1 MITVYIIVA
10 ALAGG
15 IIAWLAAKQN
25 MLKKFNEKESEVR
38 LLTDRESRDVA
49 RISELEAKV
58 AAERSKAEE
67 SGVKLATMEADFRNL
82 NEKLLTQKT
91 EITEMQQRL
100 TSEFKVLANEI
111 LKQHAA
117 EFTQS
122 NQKNIGDILNP
133 LKEKIKDFEDKVQK
147 AYEQEG
153 RDKTSLKTEILHL
166 LELNKRLSEDAESL
180 TKALKGDVKK
190 QGNWGEMVL
199 ERVLERSGL
208 VKGENYLREYT
219 AINRHG
225 EAIRPDVVIKLPDSK
240 HIIVDAKVSLVAYE
254 AFVSADDQGVKD
266 KFLRQ
271 HIDALRS
278 QIKILSEKD
287 YQGSEMFDTPD
298 FVLLFMPMES
308 AFSLALQNDPELFGF
323 AWDRKI
329 VIVSPTTLLATLM
342 TISAIWK
349 QEKQTQ
355 NALEIAR
362 QGGAL
367 YDKFVA
373 FIADLEKMGN
383 QMKQLEGTYSEAKNK
398 LTEGR
403 GNLVVRAE
411 SLRKLGA
418 KVSKVIPANYLNES
432 DESIE
437 SIEDLAD
444 NS

>member
-1 MITVYIIVA
+1 MTAGYIILS
-10 ALAGG
+10 ALIAG
-15 IIAWLAAKQN
+15 ITAWLAARQS
-25 MLKKFNEKESEVR
+25 MLKKLHEKNSEIR
-38 LLTDRESRDVA
+38 LLADRELRLVA
-49 RISELEAKV
+49 RSSELETEV
-58 AAERSKAEE
+58 ASERLKAEE
-67 SGVKLATMEADFRNL
+67 SNVKLAGMEADYRNV

-91 EITEMQQRL
+91 EIAEMQQRL

-122 NQKNIGDILNP
+122 NQKNIGEILNP
-133 LKEKIKDFEDKVQK
+133 LKEKIKDFEEKVQK

-166 LELNKRLSEDAESL
+166 LELNKRLSEDAENL

-208 VKGENYLREYT
+208 IKGENYLREYT
-219 AINRHG
+219 AVNRHG
-225 EAIRPDVVIKLPDSK
+225 EAIRPDVVIKLPDNK
-240 HIIVDAKVSLVAYE
+240 HIIVDAKVSLLAYE
-254 AFVSADDQGVKD
+254 AYVSADDHGIKD

-349 QEKQTQ
+349 QEKQTL

-373 FIADLEKMGN
+373 FIADLEKMGT
-383 QMKQLEGTYSEAKNK
+383 QMKQLESTYSEAKNK

-418 KVSKVIPANYLNES
+418 KVSKVIPDNFLNQSSETS
-432 DESIE
+432 D
-437 SIEDLAD
+437 DLVD

>member
-1 MITVYIIVA
+1 MIVLYIIA
-10 ALAGG
+10 GAITGG
-15 IIAWLAAKQN
+15 IIAWLAARQN
-25 MLKKFNEKESEVR
+25 LLKKLNEKDSEIR
-38 LLTDRESRDVA
+38 LLTDRESRLVKQ
-49 RISELEAKV
+49 STELEAEV
-58 AAERSKAEE
+58 AGERRKAEE
-67 SGVKLATMEADFRNL
+67 SNVKLAGMEADFRNM

-91 EITEMQQRL
+91 EIAEMQQKL

-111 LKQHAA
+111 LKQHAT

-133 LKEKIKDFEDKVQK
+133 LKEKIKDFEEKVQK

-166 LELNKRLSEDAESL
+166 LELNKRLSEDAENL

-225 EAIRPDVVIKLPDSK
+225 ESIRPDVVIKLPDNK

-254 AFVSADDQGVKD
+254 AYVNADDQGIKD

-278 QIKILSEKD
+278 QIKILAEKD

-308 AFSLALQNDPELFGF
+308 AFSLALQNDPELFGY

-373 FIADLEKMGN
+373 FIADLEKMGT
-383 QMKQLEGTYSEAKNK
+383 QMKQLESTYSEAKNK
-398 LTEGR
+398 LSEGR
-403 GNLVVRAE
+403 GNLVIRAE

-418 KVSKVIPANYLNES
+418 KVSKVIPGNYLNES
-432 DESIE
+432 GELFE
-437 SIEDLAD
+437 GTAD
-444 NS
+444 NN

>member
-1 MITVYIIVA
+1 MIVVYIILGA
-10 ALAGG
+10 IAGG
-15 IIAWLAAKQN
+15 FISWLIAKQN
-25 MLKKFNEKESEVR
+25 VQKKLHEKESEIR
-38 LLTDRESRDVA
+38 LLIDRESRLA
-49 RISELEAKV
+49 SRGNELEAEV
-58 AAERSKAEE
+58 ASERLKAEE
-67 SGVKLATMEADFRNL
+67 AGVKLAGMEADFRNM

-91 EITEMQQRL
+91 EIAEMQQRL

-111 LKQHAA
+111 LKQHAT

-122 NQKNIGDILNP
+122 NQKNIGEILNP
-133 LKEKIKDFEDKVQK
+133 LKEKIKDFEEKVQK

-153 RDKTSLKTEILHL
+153 RDKSSLKTEILHL
-166 LELNKRLSEDAESL
+166 LELNKRLSEDAENL

-225 EAIRPDVVIKLPDSK
+225 ESIRPDVVIKLPDNK

-254 AFVSADDQGVKD
+254 GYVNADDQGMKD

-308 AFSLALQNDPELFGF
+308 AFSLALQNDPELFGY

-373 FIADLEKMGN
+373 FIADLEKMGT
-383 QMKQLEGTYSEAKNK
+383 QMKQLESTYSEARNK
-398 LTEGR
+398 LSEGR

-418 KVSKVIPANYLNES
+418 KISKVIPGNYLSES
-432 DESIE
+432 AEA
-437 SIEDLAD
+437 IEDIAD

>member
-1 MITVYIIVA
+1 MTAVYIILG
-10 ALAGG
+10 ALAGS
-15 IIAWLAAKQN
+15 IIAWLAARQN
-25 MLKKFNEKESEVR
+25 LLKKINEKDSETR
-38 LLTDRESRDVA
+38 LLADREARLASRC
-49 RISELEAKV
+49 RELEAEV
-58 AAERSKAEE
+58 VTERSKADE
-67 SGVKLATMEADFRNL
+67 STIKLATQEADFRNL
-82 NEKLLTQKT
+82 NEKLLTQKI
-91 EITEMQQRL
+91 EIAEMQQKL

-111 LKQHAA
+111 LKQHAT

-122 NQKNIGDILNP
+122 NQKNIGEILNP
-133 LKEKIKDFEDKVQK
+133 LKEKIKDFEEKVQK

-166 LELNKRLSEDAESL
+166 LELNKRLSEDAENL

-225 EAIRPDVVIKLPDSK
+225 EAIRPDVVIKLPDNK

-254 AFVSADDQGVKD
+254 AYVSADEQGAKD

-349 QEKQTQ
+349 QEKQTL
-355 NALEIAR
+355 NAMEIAR

-373 FIADLEKMGN
+373 FISDLEKMGT
-383 QMKQLEGTYSEAKNK
+383 QMKQLESTYSEARNK
-398 LTEGR
+398 LTDGR

-418 KVSKVIPANYLNES
+418 KVSKVIPAAFLHES
-432 DESIE
+432 NE
-437 SIEDLAD
+437 SIEDPTE
-444 NS
+444 NN

>member
-1 MITVYIIVA
+1 MTAVYIILG
-10 ALAGG
+10 ALAGS
-15 IIAWLAAKQN
+15 IIAWLAARQN
-25 MLKKFNEKESEVR
+25 LLKKINEKDSETR
-38 LLTDRESRDVA
+38 LLADREARLASRC
-49 RISELEAKV
+49 RELEAEV
-58 AAERSKAEE
+58 VTERSKADE
-67 SGVKLATMEADFRNL
+67 SIIKLATQEADFRNL
-82 NEKLLTQKT
+82 NEKLLTQKI
-91 EITEMQQRL
+91 EIAEMQQKL

-111 LKQHAA
+111 LKQHAT

-122 NQKNIGDILNP
+122 NQKNIGEILNP
-133 LKEKIKDFEDKVQK
+133 LKEKIKDFEEKVQK

-166 LELNKRLSEDAESL
+166 LELNKRLSEDAENL

-254 AFVSADDQGVKD
+254 AYVSADEQGAKD

-271 HIDALRS
+271 HIEALRS

-349 QEKQTQ
+349 QEKQTL
-355 NALEIAR
+355 NAMEIAR

-373 FIADLEKMGN
+373 FIADLEKMGT
-383 QMKQLEGTYSEAKNK
+383 QMKQLEGTYSEARNK
-398 LTEGR
+398 LTDGR

-418 KVSKVIPANYLNES
+418 KVSKVIPTAFLHES
-432 DESIE
+432 NE
-437 SIEDLAD
+437 SIEDPAE
-444 NS
+444 NN

>member
-1 MITVYIIVA
+1 MTAVYIILG
-10 ALAGG
+10 ALAGS
-15 IIAWLAAKQN
+15 IIAWLAARQN
-25 MLKKFNEKESEVR
+25 LLKKINEKDSETR
-38 LLTDRESRDVA
+38 LLADREARLASRC
-49 RISELEAKV
+49 RELEAEV
-58 AAERSKAEE
+58 ATERSKADE
-67 SGVKLATMEADFRNL
+67 STIKLATQEADFRNL

-91 EITEMQQRL
+91 EIAEMQQKL

-111 LKQHAA
+111 LKQHAT

-122 NQKNIGDILNP
+122 NQKNIGEILNP
-133 LKEKIKDFEDKVQK
+133 LKEKIKDFEEKVQK

-166 LELNKRLSEDAESL
+166 LELNKRLSEDAENL

-225 EAIRPDVVIKLPDSK
+225 EAIRPDVVIKLPDNK

-254 AFVSADDQGVKD
+254 AYVSADEQGAKD

-349 QEKQTQ
+349 QEKQTL
-355 NALEIAR
+355 NAMEIAR

-373 FIADLEKMGN
+373 FIADLEKMGT
-383 QMKQLEGTYSEAKNK
+383 QMKQLESTYSEARNK
-398 LTEGR
+398 LTDGR

-418 KVSKVIPANYLNES
+418 KVSKVIPAAFLHES
-432 DESIE
+432 NE
-437 SIEDLAD
+437 SIEDPAE
-444 NS
+444 NN

>member
-1 MITVYIIVA
+1 MVIGYIIA
-10 ALAGG
+10 GALAGG
-15 IIAWLAAKQN
+15 IIAWLTARQN
-25 MLKKFNEKESEVR
+25 ILKKLNEKESEIR
-38 LLTDRESRDVA
+38 LLTDRELRQAD
-49 RISELEAKV
+49 RCSELETEV
-58 AAERSKAEE
+58 AAERAKAEE
-67 SGVKLATMEADFRNL
+67 SNVKSATMEADFRNL
-82 NEKLLTQKT
+82 NEKLLTQKI
-91 EITEMQQRL
+91 EIAEMQQRL

-111 LKQHAA
+111 LKQHAT

-122 NQKNIGDILNP
+122 NQKNIGEILNP
-133 LKEKIKDFEDKVQK
+133 LKEKIKDFEEKVQK

-153 RDKTSLKTEILHL
+153 RDKTSLKTEIMHL
-166 LELNKRLSEDAESL
+166 LELNKRLSEDAENL

-225 EAIRPDVVIKLPDSK
+225 EAIRPDVVIKLPDNK

-254 AFVSADDQGVKD
+254 AYVSADDQGVKD

-278 QIKILSEKD
+278 QIRILSEKD

-373 FIADLEKMGN
+373 FIADLEKMGT

-398 LTEGR
+398 LSDGR

-432 DESIE
+432 IE
-437 SIEDLAD
+437 SIEDLTD

>member
-1 MITVYIIVA
+1 MDMIVVYIILS
-10 ALAGG
+10 ALFAG
-15 IIAWLAAKQN
+15 ILAWLTTRQG
-25 MLKKFNEKESEVR
+25 MLKKLHEKESEIR
-38 LLTDRESRDVA
+38 MLQDRESRFAA
-49 RISELEAKV
+49 RSCELEAEV
-58 AAERSKAEE
+58 IAERTKAEE
-67 SGVKLATMEADFRNL
+67 STVKLAGMEADFRNV
-82 NEKLLTQKT
+82 NEKLLTQKS
-91 EITEMQQRL
+91 EIAEMQQRL

-111 LKQHAA
+111 LKQHAS

-133 LKEKIKDFEDKVQK
+133 LKEKIKDFEEKVQK

-166 LELNKRLSEDAESL
+166 LELNKRLSEDAENL

-208 VKGENYLREYT
+208 AKGENYLREYT

-225 EAIRPDVVIKLPDSK
+225 EAIRPDVVIKLPDNK

-254 AFVSADDQGVKD
+254 AYVSADDQGVKD

-271 HIDALRS
+271 HIDSLRS

-349 QEKQTQ
+349 QEKQTL

-373 FIADLEKMGN
+373 FIADLEKMGT
-383 QMKQLEGTYSEAKNK
+383 QMKQLESTYSEARNK
-398 LTEGR
+398 LSEGR

-418 KVSKVIPANYLNES
+418 KVSKVIPAGYLNES
-432 DESIE
+432 GES
-437 SIEDLAD
+437 SEDLTD

>member
-1 MITVYIIVA
+1 MTAVYIILG
-10 ALAGG
+10 ALAGS
-15 IIAWLAAKQN
+15 IIAWLAARQN
-25 MLKKFNEKESEVR
+25 LLKKINEKDSETR
-38 LLTDRESRDVA
+38 LLADREARLASRC
-49 RISELEAKV
+49 RELEAEV
-58 AAERSKAEE
+58 VTERSKADE
-67 SGVKLATMEADFRNL
+67 SIIKLATQEADFINL
-82 NEKLLTQKT
+82 NEKLLTQKI
-91 EITEMQQRL
+91 EIAEMQQKL

-111 LKQHAA
+111 LKQHAT

-122 NQKNIGDILNP
+122 NQKNIGEILNP
-133 LKEKIKDFEDKVQK
+133 LKEKIKDFEEKVQK

-166 LELNKRLSEDAESL
+166 LELNKRLSEDAENL

-254 AFVSADDQGVKD
+254 AYVSADEQGAKD

-271 HIDALRS
+271 HIEALRS

-349 QEKQTQ
+349 QEKQTL
-355 NALEIAR
+355 NAMEIAR

-373 FIADLEKMGN
+373 FIADLEKMGT
-383 QMKQLEGTYSEAKNK
+383 QMKQLEGTYSEARNK
-398 LTEGR
+398 LTDGR

-418 KVSKVIPANYLNES
+418 KVSKVIPTAFLHES
-432 DESIE
+432 NE
-437 SIEDLAD
+437 SIEDPAE
-444 NS
+444 NN

>member
-1 MITVYIIVA
+1 MILVYIIAGVI
-10 ALAGG
+10 AGG
-15 IIAWLAAKQN
+15 IIAWLSARQN
-25 MLKKFNEKESEVR
+25 MLKKLNEKDSEVR
-38 LLTDRESRDVA
+38 LLTDREA
-49 RISELEAKV
+49 RLSLRNNELEAEI
-58 AAERSKAEE
+58 ATERSKAEE
-67 SGVKLATMEADFRNL
+67 SGVKLATVEADFRNL

-91 EITEMQQRL
+91 EISEMQQRL

-111 LKQHAA
+111 LKQHAS

-122 NQKNIGDILNP
+122 NQKNIGEILNP
-133 LKEKIKDFEDKVQK
+133 LKEKIKDFEEKVQK

-166 LELNKRLSEDAESL
+166 LELNKRLSEDAENL

-225 EAIRPDVVIKLPDSK
+225 ESIRPDVVIKLPDNK
-240 HIIVDAKVSLVAYE
+240 HIIVDAKVSLLAYE
-254 AFVSADDQGVKD
+254 AYVSTDEPGVKE
-266 KFLRQ
+266 KYLRQ
-271 HIDALRS
+271 HIEALRS
-278 QIKILSEKD
+278 QIKILGEKD

-308 AFSLALQNDPELFGF
+308 AFSLALQNDQELFGY

-355 NALEIAR
+355 NAMEIAR

-373 FIADLEKMGN
+373 FIADIEKIGT
-383 QMKQLEGTYSEAKNK
+383 QIKQIEGTYSEAKNK
-398 LTEGR
+398 LSEGR

-418 KVSKVIPANYLNES
+418 KVSKVIPSGYLNEAS
-432 DESIE
+432 ESIGE
-437 SIEDLAD
+437 IED
-444 NS
+444 NN

>member
-1 MITVYIIVA
+1 MIVVYIILGAIV
-10 ALAGG
+10 GS
-15 IIAWLAAKQN
+15 IIAWLASKQN
-25 MLKKFNEKESEVR
+25 LQKKLHEKESEIR
-38 LLTDRESRDVA
+38 LLADRESRLVS
-49 RISELEAKV
+49 RSNELEGEV
-58 AAERSKAEE
+58 ASERLKAEE
-67 SGVKLATMEADFRNL
+67 AGVKLAGIEADFRNV

-91 EITEMQQRL
+91 EIAEMQQRL

-111 LKQHAA
+111 LKQHAT

-122 NQKNIGDILNP
+122 NQKNIGEILNP
-133 LKEKIKDFEDKVQK
+133 LKEKIKDFEEKVQK
-147 AYEQEG
+147 AYDQEG
-153 RDKTSLKTEILHL
+153 RDKSSLKTEILHL
-166 LELNKRLSEDAESL
+166 LELNKRLSEDAENL

-225 EAIRPDVVIKLPDSK
+225 EAIRPDVVIKLPDNK

-254 AFVSADDQGVKD
+254 AYVSADDQGMKD

-271 HIDALRS
+271 HIDALRN

-308 AFSLALQNDPELFGF
+308 AFSLALQNDPELFGY

-373 FIADLEKMGN
+373 FITDLEKMGT
-383 QMKQLEGTYSEAKNK
+383 QMKQLESTYSEARNK
-398 LTEGR
+398 LSEGR

-418 KVSKVIPANYLNES
+418 KVSKVIPANYLGES
-432 DESIE
+432 AEAIG
-437 SIEDLAD
+437 DLDD